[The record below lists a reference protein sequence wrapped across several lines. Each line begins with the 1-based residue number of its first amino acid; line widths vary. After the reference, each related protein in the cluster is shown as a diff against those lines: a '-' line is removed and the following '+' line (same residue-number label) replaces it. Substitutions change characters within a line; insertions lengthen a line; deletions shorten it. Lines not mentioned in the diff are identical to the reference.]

1 MVLDLTNETLWLEF
15 YMCLVIG
22 NFGIVSNI
30 LNIIVSIRPKIQE
43 IITMGFFNVSL
54 SCVNILVIVFVSY
67 LLFFAQSI
75 GKDELIS
82 TSIYACLF
90 IPYFTRIFA
99 AMSAWLNILITYDRI
114 CIFKVNYDEHFINN
128 RKHLKLILFGIFFA
142 ACLVFVPNLFFHLES
157 QTQFDLKRNLTQTI
171 TICTSSSLIQLVR
184 DASGSFI
191 RVVLPIILQT
201 TLNFILI
208 TKLIQ
213 FRRNFDPSLKK
224 EKRFAF
230 TIVIFNIVY
239 ILGEIP
245 YLICLALINIYGY
258 NPTTYISTSTDEAAI
273 SSFAYLCSLALLL
286 LVITSLLPLM
296 NFFTN
301 KKYRKEVK
309 NIIEGMLKIS

>member
-1 MVLDLTNETLWLEF
+1 MVLDLTNETHSLEF
-15 YMCLVIG
+15 YMCIVIG

-43 IITMGFFNVSL
+43 IKTMGFFNVSL
-54 SCVNILVIVFVSY
+54 SCANILLIIFISY

-75 GKDELIS
+75 GKDELIR
-82 TSIYACLF
+82 TSILACLI
-90 IPYFTRIFA
+90 IPFLTRVFA
-99 AMSAWLNILITYDRI
+99 LMSAWLNILISYDRI
-114 CIFKVNYDEHFINN
+114 CAFKVDYENNFLNN
-128 RKHLKLILFGIFFA
+128 RKHLRIMFVCLFFI
-142 ACLVFVPNLFFHLES
+142 ACVLSAPNLFFHLEPQIQYDS
-157 QTQFDLKRNLTQTI
+157 NRNLTQTI
-171 TICTSSSLIQLVR
+171 TICTSSNLIQLLR

-191 RVVLPIILQT
+191 RVVLPILLQT
-201 TLNFILI
+201 TLNVILI
-208 TKLIQ
+208 IKLIQ

-230 TIVIFNIVY
+230 TIIIFNIVY
-239 ILGEIP
+239 ISGEIP
-245 YLICLALINIYGY
+245 YLICLTLINIYGY

>member
-1 MVLDLTNETLWLEF
+1 MVLDLTNETRSLEF

-30 LNIIVSIRPKIQE
+30 LNIIVSIRSKIQE

-54 SCVNILVIVFVSY
+54 SCVNIILIVFVSY

-75 GKDELIS
+75 GKDELVS

-99 AMSAWLNILITYDRI
+99 AMSAWLNILITYDRL

-157 QTQFDLKRNLTQTI
+157 QTKFDSNRNTTQII
-171 TICTSSSLIQLVR
+171 TICTSSSLIQLLR

-191 RVVLPIILQT
+191 RVVLPILLQT
-201 TLNFILI
+201 SLNTILI
-208 TKLIQ
+208 AKLIR
-213 FRRNFDPSLKK
+213 FRSNFDPTLIK

-230 TIVIFNIVY
+230 TIIIFNIVY

-245 YLICLALINIYGY
+245 YLICLALINTYSY
-258 NPTTYISTSTDEAAI
+258 NPTTYISTSSDEAAI

-286 LVITSLLPLM
+286 LVDTSLLPFV

-309 NIIEGMLKIS
+309 KMVICL